1 MQKMDKE
8 GKEERGTETKDEL
21 EQRKNEHNN
30 KECIRGDTKE
40 RNK

>member
-8 GKEERGTETKDEL
+8 VKEKRGAETKDEL
-21 EQRKNEHNN
+21 EQKNEHNN